1 MDEPV
6 RRALQT
12 DRTIDITTTG
22 RRSGNPHRIE
32 IWFHNLEGEIFLTG
46 RPGARDWYANLLSH
60 PEFTFHL
67 KGSVEAD
74 LRARAQPVTDPDE
87 RRRILSRIAG
97 HHRGQEDFERWVE
110 SSPLVRLTFPDDDLL
125 DG

>member
-1 MDEPV
+1 MDEAI
-6 RRALQT
+6 RRALQS

-22 RRSGNPHRIE
+22 RRSGSPHRIE
-32 IWFHNLEGEIFLTG
+32 IWFHNIQGEIFLSG
-46 RPGARDWYANLLSH
+46 RPGRRDWYANLLSH

>member
-32 IWFHNLEGEIFLTG
+32 IWFHNLEGEIFLPG

-60 PEFTFHL
+60 PDFTFHL
-67 KGSVEAD
+67 KGSIDAD
-74 LRARAQPVTDPDE
+74 LHARARPITDRDE
-87 RRRILSRIAG
+87 RRQILSRIVG
-97 HHRGQEDFERWVE
+97 RHHDQEELERWVE
-110 SSPLVRLTFPDDDLL
+110 ASPLVGVTFPDDE
-125 DG
+125 GSGG